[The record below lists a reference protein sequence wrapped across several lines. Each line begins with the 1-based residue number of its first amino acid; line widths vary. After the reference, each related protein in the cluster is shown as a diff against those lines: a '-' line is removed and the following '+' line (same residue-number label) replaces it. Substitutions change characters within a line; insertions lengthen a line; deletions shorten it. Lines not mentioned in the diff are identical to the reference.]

1 VEKDGGGNIT
11 TEYGLLMSGGTI
23 SANTTTSQT
32 YPHGGGGVYVAHGA
46 FDMEDGS
53 VTGNNATRQGGGVF
67 IHWGDAR
74 FTAAGNS
81 SITGNEGVGSSK
93 AICNRGTAAMT
104 DNARADKVYIWD
116 YDEDNYIL
124 ATDPKQSFTLA
135 KGAQVS
141 GLVLAYSAHDESFV
155 TIAEA
160 ADSWDGPMC
169 TIDLE
174 SRLINGLLHGP
185 ISDWYGHKVISG
197 NNTAL
202 EDLITGSRLPLNTF
216 TGSPSL
222 SNLENNYRIV
232 VNGIFG
238 KFQTRP

>member
-1 VEKDGGGNIT
+1 
-11 TEYGLLMSGGTI
+11 
-23 SANTTTSQT
+23 
-32 YPHGGGGVYVAHGA
+32 
-46 FDMEDGS
+46 MEDGS

-67 IHWGDAR
+67 IHWGAAR

-116 YDEDNYIL
+116 YDEDDYDPI
-124 ATDPKQSFTLA
+124 TDPEQSFTLA

-141 GLVLAYSAHDESFV
+141 GLVLAYSAHDKNFV
-155 TIAEA
+155 TIAGIEEPT
-160 ADSWDGPMC
+160 DLWNGPVC

-174 SRLINGLLHGP
+174 SRLIGGLLHGP
-185 ISDWYGHKVISG
+185 ISDWYGHRIIFGANDALKKLIADSLSSG
-197 NNTAL
+197 TVSSI
-202 EDLITGSRLPLNTF
+202 EGTRLPLNTF

-222 SNLENNYRIV
+222 SNLENKYRIV
-232 VNGIFG
+232 VTDAETVG
-238 KFQTRP
+238 KFQPRP